1 MNAFTGARQGPAM
14 SNRRY
19 VVMIDQPRDVSDE
32 QMAEYIKLAIANWG
46 AGVPPPPPDSP
57 FFDLDVLSVTAVH
70 KSHKD

>member
-1 MNAFTGARQGPAM
+1 M

-70 KSHKD
+70 KAHKD